1 MQPKVFKKSTIVDV
15 PVDTVF
21 NWHARPGALNRMAPP
36 WDPLQVIST
45 DESILPGS
53 QSLLKMKMGP
63 FSYRWLAEHQNYI
76 VNQQFQDRQIKGP
89 LAYWCH
95 THQFKP
101 VNETKSQL
109 TDKIEYCLPG
119 FGLGELMM
127 GNHIKDK
134 LNRIFRYRHRVLNR
148 DLNLHQQFSG
158 QKPLKI
164 LISGGGGILGSALI
178 PFLTTGG
185 HQVIRLVRNRNQ
197 ISKKQ
202 VYWNPDS
209 GEIDK
214 KNIGGVDVVIHLAG
228 ENIGEGRWTPDKKK
242 RIIDSRINSTK
253 LLVKLMNELP
263 NKPRVFLSASA
274 IGFYGNRKD
283 QALTERTQPGKDF
296 ISEVCKLW
304 ESEALKAENNSIRTC
319 LLRIGVVLTPSGGAL
334 SRLQGLFKMGL
345 GAKLGNG
352 NQYLSWV
359 GMDDILSSIYFLI
372 FNQNING
379 PVNLVSPHPVTN
391 REFTNTLAEI
401 LNTHANKTIPEWIIQ
416 KSFGQMGNEIVLSST
431 KVNPDVLT
439 SHQYKFIHHNLK
451 DYLKEQLGLA

>member
-1 MQPKVFKKSTIVDV
+1 
-15 PVDTVF
+15 
-21 NWHARPGALNRMAPP
+21 
-36 WDPLQVIST
+36 
-45 DESILPGS
+45 
-53 QSLLKMKMGP
+53 
-63 FSYRWLAEHQNYI
+63 LAEHQNYI
-76 VNQQFQDRQIKGP
+76 INQQFQDRQIKGP

-95 THQFKP
+95 THQFEP

-109 TDKIEYCLPG
+109 TDKIEYRLPG

-148 DLNLHQQFSG
+148 DLNLHRQFLG
-158 QKPLKI
+158 QKRLKI

-214 KNIGGVDVVIHLAG
+214 KNIGSVDVVIHLAG

-263 NKPRVFLSASA
+263 DKPRVFLSASA

-283 QALTERTQPGKDF
+283 QALTESTQPGKDF
-296 ISEVCKLW
+296 ISEVCQLW
-304 ESEALKAENNSIRTC
+304 ESEALKAENNRIRTC

-334 SRLQGLFKMGL
+334 SRLHGLFKMGL

-359 GMDDILSSIYFLI
+359 GMDDVLSSIYFLV

-391 REFTNTLAEI
+391 REFTKTLAEI
-401 LNTHANKTIPEWIIQ
+401 LNTNANKTIPNWIIQ

-431 KVNPDVLT
+431 KVKPDVLT